1 QRAKGMTL
9 NVEGRLAAGLDAEF
23 IAELDVFSQSKG
35 RTPNVFV
42 FNPFTEVRIAHGQ
55 SFNPTKHQAQ
65 LARDLENLPQFL
77 CRQDDIV
84 LVSEKPSVEFL
95 SGVKQSG
102 FALPEFVELKRR
114 DSLTGRKLG
123 RLRPWAWGPDS
134 VELIGLLF
142 ANLTGENR
150 TANESFNSCVAQL
163 YSK

>member
-102 FALPEFVELKRR
+102 FALPEFVELDNSPSSRKGGEGRLEEANCLR
-114 DSLTGRKLG
+114 AQIPSPQPSPRLGGAREKNIQRGLGIAALTRRKL
-123 RLRPWAWGPDS
+123 
-134 VELIGLLF
+134 
-142 ANLTGENR
+142 
-150 TANESFNSCVAQL
+150 
-163 YSK
+163 